1 MSRLYANAP
10 PMVTL
15 DDKLASFEAW
25 LLVEC
30 FMIIF
35 TFVALMIFLL
45 ARVFNRGK
53 FMIDM
58 GTLGGETSD
67 YLAAE
72 ETELGVTIFALKI
85 SFLGTNLLLL
95 NSSTIPDRVDPASVT
110 VIWI

>member
-1 MSRLYANAP
+1 MSRLYANSP
-10 PMVTL
+10 PMAAL

-25 LLVEC
+25 LFIEC

-45 ARVFNRGK
+45 FRALDRGK

-58 GTLGGETSD
+58 QTGDKTSD
-67 YLAAE
+67 FLAAE
-72 ETELGVTIFALKI
+72 ETELTVTLFALKI
-85 SFLGTNLLLL
+85 SFLGTNLMLLK
-95 NSSTIPDRVDPASVT
+95 SSTIPDRVDPGSVT